1 MNTVAQPATKPTKHP
16 LTAAAAKPGAR
27 ASCPPPTNRARPAP
41 AKSKQPKPPKQ
52 HPGGVIK
59 IPLALISHHPAT
71 GHVPL
76 SPEDS
81 EEITILV
88 RDIQERGVDQ
98 PIMVVPDKLK
108 GLWLLVDGRHRFAG
122 AKQAGLSE
130 IPAIVRKESE
140 VPGIILSSL
149 VLRKH
154 FTKGALAY
162 IAYPLVAEKLCKEGG
177 NGANQYR
184 TIEQPS
190 IESTVAHLP
199 RETGKPDPFS
209 DSDTPFS
216 AELLGEQFGFGRD
229 LFFQA
234 KRLHE
239 IFAQDAA
246 YKARIEPHILS
257 GETGLGAAIAG
268 FAGKATTKGVTPT
281 AAKYLLLNA
290 RGQCAGLMPKAL
302 ITLENGFKQWPKLD
316 LTARARLKER
326 WDKLCAALP
335 EDLQ

>member
-1 MNTVAQPATKPTKHP
+1 M
-16 LTAAAAKPGAR
+16 R
-27 ASCPPPTNRARPAP
+27 
-41 AKSKQPKPPKQ
+41 
-52 HPGGVIK
+52 GGVIQLK
-59 IPLALISHHPAT
+59 LGLIDDHPLLAVLPVTARD
-71 GHVPL
+71 GMNL
-76 SPEDS
+76 EDMA
-81 EEITILV
+81 

-98 PIMVVPDKLK
+98 PIMVVPHPKLK
-108 GLWLLVDGRHRFAG
+108 GRWLRADGRSRCA
-122 AKQAGLSE
+122 ASELAGLST

-162 IAYPLVAEKLCKEGG
+162 IAYPLVAEKLAPNGG
-177 NGANQYR
+177 NRGNQHGGGL
-184 TIEQPS
+184 PAS
-190 IESTVAHLP
+190 IESTLAPLP
-199 RETGKPDPFS
+199 RETSQPDPFS
-209 DSDTPFS
+209 DSETPFS
-216 AELLGEQFGFGRD
+216 AEILGEQFGFGRD

-246 YKARIEPHILS
+246 YKALKEPEILS
-257 GETGLGAAIAG
+257 GNTGLGAAIAG
-268 FAGKATTKGVTPT
+268 FAGKASTKGVTPP

-290 RGQCAGLMPKAL
+290 RGQCTGLMPKAL

-326 WDKLCAALP
+326 WEELCAALP
-335 EDLQ
+335 EDLR